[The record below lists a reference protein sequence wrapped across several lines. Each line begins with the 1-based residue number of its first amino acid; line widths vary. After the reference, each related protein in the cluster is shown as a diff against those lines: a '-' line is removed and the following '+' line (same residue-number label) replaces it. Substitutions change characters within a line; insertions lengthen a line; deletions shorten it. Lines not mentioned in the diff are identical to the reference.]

1 MEKTLPRDAYVSAD
15 WFDQERDRVFE
26 TQWFAVG
33 RVEEI
38 PMPGDHIVC
47 DVVGESVIV
56 TRLRDGSL
64 TAYINLCRHRGSRLT
79 NAVGKPVQPDIGP
92 SGTFG

>member
-1 MEKTLPRDAYVSAD
+1 MEKTLPRDAYVSAE

-38 PMPGDHIVC
+38 PKPGDHIVC